1 MAGPIAS
8 GVDVIASQDPSL
20 LASGGAVG
28 EVDQAA
34 LAVPDVFTVRGHP
47 VSEFDRYALPH
58 RHVVDDKDLLTS
70 WAAYQ
75 ETLMLVPTEG
85 IRENLGDAGGHCQPE
100 KRAVVAIGGSHRG
113 APHPRRVP
121 CLGKAGLSMRQT
133 DRHQAAS
140 PQQ

>member
-8 GVDVIASQDPSL
+8 GVDVIAPQYPSL
-20 LASGGAVG
+20 LGSRGAVG

-34 LAVPDVFTVRGHP
+34 LAVPDVFAMRSHP
-47 VSEFDRYALPH
+47 ISGFDRYALGD
-58 RHVVDDKDLLTS
+58 RHVIDDKDLLTG

-75 ETLMLVPTEG
+75 ETLMLVPTER
-85 IRENLGDAGGHCQPE
+85 IRENLGDAGGHRQPE
-100 KRAVVAIGGSHRG
+100 KRVAVAIGGSHRG
-113 APHPRRVP
+113 APDPGRVP

-140 PQQ
+140 HRY